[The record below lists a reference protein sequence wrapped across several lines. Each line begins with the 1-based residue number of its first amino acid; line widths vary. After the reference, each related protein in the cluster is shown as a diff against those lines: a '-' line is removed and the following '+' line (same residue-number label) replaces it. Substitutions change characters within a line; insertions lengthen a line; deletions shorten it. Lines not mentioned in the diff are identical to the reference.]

1 MTCPLVHSMPGT
13 RCRLGDLAA
22 ASPDRAVR
30 IAARSSENHRMR
42 SERSRSALE
51 PLSIARSEHMIATA
65 PHAADEN
72 HRFNAHSS
80 SAVPFNWLFPHS

>member
-1 MTCPLVHSMPGT
+1 LS
-13 RCRLGDLAA
+13 RYFRRRLLEML
-22 ASPDRAVR
+22 RKTVR
-30 IAARSSENHRMR
+30 DDTAFRSRVAHAEA
-42 SERSRSALE
+42 RSRSALE
-51 PLSIARSEHMIATA
+51 PLSIARFERMIATA